1 MTDVCR
7 CLSAE
12 AVRTLV
18 GMGRALAGRDS
29 AGIEGVVCS
38 GDVAKE
44 ECGNVDFVVSG
55 VSRFFGGKE
64 RMVFS

>member
-1 MTDVCR
+1 MTLACR

-12 AVRTLV
+12 AVRICV
-18 GMGRALAGRDS
+18 GMGRALAGIFS

-38 GDVAKE
+38 DDAAE
-44 ECGNVDFVVSG
+44 ECGDVDFVVSG